1 LQTKRARK
9 QQPISEADLSFLA
22 AAFRDP
28 NGSTSSTAPSCSDA
42 ATFFSDNDETVLVD
56 AKSVSKIGKNGSGAV
71 KRPRVNTYDVE
82 DNMIRNLKKEKKT
95 TSVSK

>member
-1 LQTKRARK
+1 
-9 QQPISEADLSFLA
+9 
-22 AAFRDP
+22 
-28 NGSTSSTAPSCSDA
+28 
-42 ATFFSDNDETVLVD
+42 
-56 AKSVSKIGKNGSGAV
+56 V